1 MPVNDRELLQSRAAH
16 NVIMENRRVMSLS
29 GVKDVDSFDEQT
41 VVVLTELGQ
50 LTIRGINL
58 HISRLDQDTGEML
71 LDGEINELVYAD
83 AVDEPKGFFARLFR

>member
-1 MPVNDRELLQSRAAH
+1 MLQPRAAH

-29 GVKDVDSFDEQT
+29 GVRDVDSFDEQT
-41 VVVLTELGQ
+41 VVVLTEMGE
-50 LTIRGINL
+50 LTIRGVKL

-71 LDGEINELVYAD
+71 LDGEISELIYSD